1 MFDRRRQ
8 RLLRVRLQRHHRSLL
23 ARQRLCQRL
32 YLFALQCQS
41 QYLFA
46 RQCQYQHLSL
56 FARQCQYQHPYLSFR
71 QLPSQ
76 QPMPQQCQRSQYQ
89 CHL

>member
-8 RLLRVRLQRHHRSLL
+8 RLLRVRLQHHHRYLL

-46 RQCQYQHLSL
+46 RQCQ
-56 FARQCQYQHPYLSFR
+56 
-71 QLPSQ
+71 
-76 QPMPQQCQRSQYQ
+76 
-89 CHL
+89 